1 MSIKAIL
8 TKQTYAAFVIASG
21 VLLTSCGSQPVKTLP
36 DTPKTNHVLNLD
48 DINTLINTSNLQTEP
63 TRSQN
68 LILAGEALFKLNAF
82 DRAKN
87 ILLSANTNQLN
98 QTERVTYSIVLANI
112 NLKQGNP
119 FKAKFYLWQ
128 PDFMQA
134 VNQSDNNT
142 QITVYDKRAT
152 LLFDIAEYENS
163 VNERIILGTKLTS
176 NDDIDMRML
185 NQDLL
190 WQALMAMPNAR
201 LTQLSQTSA
210 NKTARGWYRLAALS
224 KDNQNNLQ
232 QQLHAV
238 DLWRSAWPN
247 HPASAILPADLQL
260 LEQLVA
266 TQPKHIAVL
275 LPLSGKLKNAAQTI
289 LDGFMAAHFN
299 IHNQS
304 TTQPTIK
311 VYDTN
316 NTKIDHIYDQAVENG
331 AQFIIGPLDKDNIAI
346 LAKRKQLAVPT
357 LALNYLETPPENAST
372 GQYNSVLNGSLAPGI
387 NTANQTNTTHTAA
400 QQKPIGEL
408 VKTPNYRLAPAD
420 SRLAAS
426 NTQTDGNATQNTLDP
441 NTERALYQF
450 GLALED
456 EAKQVASK
464 AFRDG
469 HRRAMIITPATP
481 FGRRGSDQFTQDWT
495 ELGGQVVQVAEFSN
509 QKEYSQLIE
518 AALGVRASLDRARQ
532 LARVI
537 GATDDFEPR
546 RRQDI
551 DMVFLLARP
560 SQARQI
566 KPILNF
572 HYASDIPIYAT
583 SHIYNGQNN
592 TGLNR
597 DMNGILF
604 TALPWFFDDQSP
616 EKQDVIQY
624 GHQKQGSAFYPL
636 YAFGVDAYRL
646 YPRLKQLKNIEQ
658 ARFYGATGSLS
669 VDRMQRIKREQTWA
683 KFISGEANEISITST
698 QASQTD

>member
-8 TKQTYAAFVIASG
+8 TKQTCAALIVASSI
-21 VLLTSCGSQPVKTLP
+21 LLTSCGSQPVKTLS
-36 DTPKTNHVLNLD
+36 DTSNTHAMLKID
-48 DINTLINTSNLQTEP
+48 DINTLINESNLQSEP

-68 LILAGEALFKLNAF
+68 LIIAGEALFKRNAL

-87 ILLSANTNQLN
+87 ILLTANTSQLM
-98 QTERVTYSIVLANI
+98 QTERVAYSMILANI

-134 VNQSDNNT
+134 VALNDNTT
-142 QITVYDKRAT
+142 QINVYDKRAT
-152 LLFDIAEYENS
+152 LLFDIAEYESS
-163 VNERIILGTKLTS
+163 VDERITLSTKLTAP
-176 NDDIDMRML
+176 DDIDMRML

-190 WQALMAMPNAR
+190 WQALMAMPNTR
-201 LTQLSQTSA
+201 LSHLSQTNG
-210 NKTARGWYRLAALS
+210 NKTTRGWYRLAALS

-238 DLWRSAWPN
+238 NLWRSAWPN

-266 TQPKHIAVL
+266 TQPEQIAVL

-299 IHNQS
+299 INTQS
-304 TTQPTIK
+304 TTQPKIK

-316 NTKIDHIYDQAVENG
+316 NTKIDNIYDQAVEDG
-331 AQFIIGPLDKDNIAI
+331 AQFIIGPLDKDNIAV
-346 LAKRKQLAVPT
+346 LAQRKQLSVPT
-357 LALNYLETPPENAST
+357 LALNYLEAKPNSAAPAQDNNARNNNNALLANAST
-372 GQYNSVLNGSLAPGI
+372 
-387 NTANQTNTTHTAA
+387 QTNSPAHTGSDHVNHSVNTLTD
-400 QQKPIGEL
+400 QRHIDGL
-408 VKTPNYRLAPAD
+408 IKTPIYKLSPSAD
-420 SRLAAS
+420 
-426 NTQTDGNATQNTLDP
+426 NAHDLN
-441 NTERALYQF
+441 NGREFYQF

-456 EAKQVASK
+456 EAKQVANK

-469 HRRAMIITPATP
+469 HRRAMIIAPATS
-481 FGRRGSDQFTQDWT
+481 FGRRGSNQFTEDWRQ
-495 ELGGQVVQVAEFSN
+495 LGGHVVQIAEFNS

-518 AALGVRASLDRARQ
+518 SALGVRASKDRARQ
-532 LARVI
+532 LAQVI

-551 DMVFLLARP
+551 DMIFLLARP
-560 SQARQI
+560 SQARQL

-572 HYASDIPIYAT
+572 HYASDIPVYAT

-597 DMNGILF
+597 DMNGISF
-604 TALPWFFDDQSP
+604 TALPWFFDNQLP
-616 EKQDVIQY
+616 EKEDVIQY
-624 GHQKQGSAFYPL
+624 GSQTQGSAFYPL
-636 YAFGVDAYRL
+636 YAFGVDAYHL

-658 ARFYGATGSLS
+658 ARFYGATGSLN
-669 VDRMQRIKREQTWA
+669 VDRAQRITREQTWA
-683 KFISGEANEISITST
+683 KFIGGEASEISITST
-698 QASQTD
+698 QSTQE